1 MAKAMNASP
10 SAHERVAALLSF
22 LNARTSQPFAAAD
35 IEALLREPRVA
46 DPFGRVVQLALS
58 GNDCVLGVDELQTYD
73 QACPRSLSVV
83 MSSWRMIYS
92 VQRL

>member
-1 MAKAMNASP
+1 MNASP
-10 SAHERVAALLSF
+10 SANERVAALLSF
-22 LNARTSQPFAAAD
+22 LNARTSQPFVAAD
-35 IEALLREPRVA
+35 IEPLLQEPRVA

-73 QACPRSLSVV
+73 QVRRPSLSVD

-92 VQRL
+92 VQRR